1 MNIYSIIV
9 FIFYNSSAQSID
21 ISSDK
26 TLPMVEI
33 KVFCISAFVKDQLMA
48 KIRTGIKSIPLFH
61 SNYLE
66 ELGTGDKIHFV
77 VVVVSYICVIGLL

>member
-1 MNIYSIIV
+1 M
-9 FIFYNSSAQSID
+9 YNSSAQSID

-33 KVFCISAFVKDQLMA
+33 KVFCISAYVKDQLMA
-48 KIRTGIKSIPLFH
+48 EIRTEIKSIPIFH

-66 ELGTGDKIHFV
+66 ELDTGDKIHFV
-77 VVVVSYICVIGLL
+77 VVVVSYICV